1 MEIINVKGRKT
12 PLPEDLAIAL
22 GTFDGVHRGHVK
34 IIEAVLKGAQGKKTA
49 VYTFSN
55 IPATALG
62 ISNKKQ
68 LSTLDQKAEFMSKLG
83 IDYFLYEEF
92 DESIASQ
99 SPEEFEDF
107 LANVLRA
114 KYLVTGFNYTYAYKA
129 SGTAQTLKEHM
140 KKRGISVKIISPV
153 MSEGEVVSSTK
164 IRNALME
171 GDVLLANEMLGRNF
185 SITSTV
191 VKGAQL
197 GRTIGFPTIN
207 FEIHDRDIVLK
218 NGVYVSRVKLND
230 GRVFGGI
237 TNIGYKPTVKKEP
250 AGKNIETYIFDFD
263 EDIYGQT
270 VRVEFIVRL
279 RDEQKF
285 CSLDELRHMLEK
297 NKLDAQKILG
307 VYQQERA

>member
-1 MEIINVKGRKT
+1 
-12 PLPEDLAIAL
+12 
-22 GTFDGVHRGHVK
+22 
-34 IIEAVLKGAQGKKTA
+34 
-49 VYTFSN
+49 
-55 IPATALG
+55 
-62 ISNKKQ
+62 
-68 LSTLDQKAEFMSKLG
+68 MSKLG